1 MSKRPKD
8 ACKHI
13 GIDDSKSKPKRA
25 LETVVDEIDLQ
36 MDEETVKRIHG
47 VFNRDWGSAILNELQ
62 SSIGVGA
69 VDSE

>member
-1 MSKRPKD
+1 MD
-8 ACKHI
+8 ACKLI
-13 GIDDSKSKPKRA
+13 VIDDSESKRRRV
-25 LETVVDEIDLQ
+25 LETVVDEIYLQ

-47 VFNRDWGSAILNELQ
+47 VFNRDWGCAIFNKLQ